1 MKKLCLLM
9 AILLA
14 LAFPLSGCSDA
25 ETGTGKNISVFDESE
40 AAANEDYFFSDTG
53 ESEIT
58 VNKANS
64 ADTKSESVSTQTT
77 AETTEKKTTAK
88 TTTAPV
94 STTEKPSTTKKQ
106 AAQTKEKTSAS
117 KAEKATEKETTERA
131 ETTKKKRKET
141 TTQAVVQDDQSDM
154 VWIPNSG
161 SKYHRS
167 ASCSGMKNPSH
178 VSLSTAKA
186 RGYTPCKKCYR

>member
-14 LAFPLSGCSDA
+14 LALPLSGCAATEAD
-25 ETGTGKNISVFDESE
+25 TGKNISVFDEFE
-40 AAANEDYFFSDTG
+40 ADANEDYLFSDTG

-64 ADTKSESVSTQTT
+64 ADTKSEAVTTQTT
-77 AETTEKKTTAK
+77 AETTEKKTTAQ
-88 TTTAPV
+88 TTSPV
-94 STTEKPSTTKKQ
+94 STTAKPSAAKKQ
-106 AAQTKEKTSAS
+106 TAEAREITSDS
-117 KAEKATEKETTERA
+117 KAEKTTEKKTTKQA
-131 ETTKKKRKET
+131 ETTKKEKET
-141 TTQAVVQDDQSDM
+141 TAQTAGQDDQSDM

-186 RGYTPCKKCYR
+186 RGYTPCKKCYK

>member
-1 MKKLCLLM
+1 M

-14 LAFPLSGCSDA
+14 LAFPLSGCSA
-25 ETGTGKNISVFDESE
+25 AKTGTGKNISVFDESE
-40 AAANEDYFFSDTG
+40 AAANEDYFFYDTG

-94 STTEKPSTTKKQ
+94 STTAKPSTTKKQ